1 MHLTACTDYALR
13 TLMML
18 AGQPGRL
25 VTIEEVAASHG
36 IPKNHLTKVV
46 HRLGL
51 AGVLRT
57 VRGRNGGIELARPP
71 AQIHIGA
78 VVRAMEQNFH
88 MAACFDPAH
97 GDCLYAGGCGV
108 QALLVRATNAWL
120 AQLDGVTLADIA
132 RPATGRGASQP
143 LHRMAMPCPDR
154 CTD

>member
-13 TLMML
+13 TLLML
-18 AGQPGRL
+18 VGQPDRL
-25 VTIEEVAASHG
+25 VTIEEVAASHR

-51 AGVLRT
+51 AGFLRT
-57 VRGRNGGIELARPP
+57 VRGRHGGIALARSP
-71 AQIHIGA
+71 AAIHIGA

-88 MAACFDPAH
+88 MAACFDPGQ

-108 QALLVRATNAWL
+108 QALFVRATAAWL

-132 RPATGRGASQP
+132 RPATPPCEGQP
-143 LHRMAMPCPDR
+143 LRRIAAPGAD
-154 CTD
+154 

>member
-13 TLMML
+13 TLMLL

-25 VTIEEVAASHG
+25 VTIEEVAERHR

-46 HRLGL
+46 HRLGM

-71 AQIHIGA
+71 AQIGIGA

-88 MAACFDPAH
+88 MAACFDPAN

-108 QALLVRATNAWL
+108 QALLARATEAWL
-120 AQLDGVTLADIA
+120 AQLDGVSLADIVHPL
-132 RPATGRGASQP
+132 PAPCAAQP
-143 LHRMAMPCPDR
+143 LRRMAVSCAD
-154 CTD
+154 

>member
-25 VTIEEVAASHG
+25 VTIEEVAQCHR

-57 VRGRNGGIELARPP
+57 VRGRNGGIELARP
-71 AQIHIGA
+71 AEEIHIGA

-88 MAACFDPAH
+88 MAACFDPAS
-97 GDCLYAGGCGV
+97 GDCLYAGGCAV
-108 QALLVRATNAWL
+108 QALLLRATDAWL
-120 AQLDGVTLADIA
+120 AQLDGVTLADIV
-132 RPATGRGASQP
+132 RPAPGRCASQP
-143 LHRMAMPCPDR
+143 LRRMAGPCLD
-154 CTD
+154 

>member
-13 TLMML
+13 TLLML
-18 AGQPGRL
+18 AGQPDRL
-25 VTIEEVAASHG
+25 VTIEELAASHR

-46 HRLGL
+46 HRLGV
-51 AGVLRT
+51 AGFLRT
-57 VRGRNGGIELARPP
+57 VRGRRGGIALAREPG
-71 AQIHIGA
+71 QIHIGA

-108 QALLVRATNAWL
+108 QALLVRATAAWL
-120 AQLDGVTLADIA
+120 AQLDGATLADLA
-132 RPATGRGASQP
+132 RPVGQPGAVQP
-143 LHRMAMPCPDR
+143 LQRVAAR

>member
-13 TLMML
+13 TLMLL

-25 VTIEEVAASHG
+25 VTIEEVAASHR

-51 AGVLRT
+51 AGVLHT

-71 AQIHIGA
+71 GQIGIGA

-88 MAACFDPAH
+88 MAACFDPAN
-97 GDCLYAGGCGV
+97 GDCLYANGCGV
-108 QALLVRATNAWL
+108 QALLARATDAWL
-120 AQLDGVTLADIA
+120 AQLDGVTLADIVRPVSGRCTTQPLRRMA
-132 RPATGRGASQP
+132 RP
-143 LHRMAMPCPDR
+143 CVD
-154 CTD
+154 